1 MFGVLSLSNPD
12 PAAEEGS
19 AMTDEDKQGQFLS
32 HFLRHQDDI
41 RAVIASMVRDRIAC
55 DDVFQEVALVLWR
68 KFGEFDAT
76 RSFGAWARGIA
87 VRKVLQSFDKTRR
100 TPVPFS
106 PETMEA
112 ILAAFDVEEP
122 DDSPRD
128 AALATCIGKL
138 PDKSRKLVALRYDEG
153 LSLDAIARR
162 IASTLDAV
170 NKALSRIRT
179 ALRDCVEQQIAEAN
193 G

>member
-1 MFGVLSLSNPD
+1 MADDDN
-12 PAAEEGS
+12 
-19 AMTDEDKQGQFLS
+19 QRHFLS

-41 RAVIASMVRDRIAC
+41 RAVIASMVRDRTAC

-68 KFGEFDAT
+68 KFDEFDAT

-100 TPVPFS
+100 TPVPFA
-106 PETMEA
+106 PETIDA
-112 ILAAFDVEEP
+112 ILAAFDAEEP
-122 DDSPRD
+122 DGSPRD
-128 AALATCIGKL
+128 AALVTCIGKL
-138 PDKSRKLVALRYDEG
+138 PEKSRSLVALRYDEG

-170 NKALSRIRT
+170 NKALSRIRS
-179 ALRDCVEQQIAEAN
+179 ALRDCIEREVAEA
-193 G
+193 GG

>member
-1 MFGVLSLSNPD
+1 M
-12 PAAEEGS
+12 A
-19 AMTDEDKQGQFLS
+19 DEDKQGQFLAQ
-32 HFLRHQDDI
+32 FLRHQDDI
-41 RAVIASMVRDRIAC
+41 RAVIASMVRDRTAC

-68 KFGEFDAT
+68 KFDEFDAT

-100 TPVPFS
+100 TPIPFS

-112 ILAAFDVEEP
+112 ILAAFDAEEP
-122 DDSPRD
+122 ADSLHD
-128 AALATCIGKL
+128 AALAACLGKL
-138 PDKSRKLVALRYDEG
+138 PDKSRTLVAMRYDEG

-170 NKALSRIRT
+170 NKALSRIRS
-179 ALRDCVEQQIAEAN
+179 ALRVCIEQQIAEAN

>member
-1 MFGVLSLSNPD
+1 
-12 PAAEEGS
+12 
-19 AMTDEDKQGQFLS
+19 MTDEDRQGLFLS

-41 RAVIASMVRDRIAC
+41 RAVIASMVRDRTAC

-68 KFGEFDAT
+68 KFDEFDAT

-100 TPVPFS
+100 APVPFA
-106 PETMEA
+106 PETLEA
-112 ILAAFDVEEP
+112 ILAAFDAEEP
-122 DDSPRD
+122 AASPRD
-128 AALATCIGKL
+128 AALVACIGKL
-138 PDKSRKLVALRYDEG
+138 PEKSRSLVAMRYDEG

-170 NKALSRIRT
+170 NKALSRIRS
-179 ALRDCVEQQIAEAN
+179 ALRECIEQRVAEA
-193 G
+193 GG

>member
-1 MFGVLSLSNPD
+1 M
-12 PAAEEGS
+12 A
-19 AMTDEDKQGQFLS
+19 DEDKQGQFLS

-41 RAVIASMVRDRIAC
+41 RAVIASMVRDRTAC
-55 DDVFQEVALVLWR
+55 DDIFQEVALVLWR

-100 TPVPFS
+100 TPVPFA

-112 ILAAFDVEEP
+112 ILAAFDAEEQE
-122 DDSPRD
+122 DSPRD
-128 AALATCIGKL
+128 AALTVCIGRL
-138 PDKSRKLVALRYDEG
+138 PEKSRNLVALRYDEG
-153 LSLDAIARR
+153 LSLEAIARR

-170 NKALSRIRT
+170 NKALSRIRA

>member
-1 MFGVLSLSNPD
+1 
-12 PAAEEGS
+12 
-19 AMTDEDKQGQFLS
+19 MTVEDKQGQFLS

-41 RAVIASMVRDRIAC
+41 RAVIASMVRDRTAC
-55 DDVFQEVALVLWR
+55 DDVFQEVAIVLWR
-68 KFGEFDAT
+68 KFEEFDAT

-87 VRKVLQSFDKTRR
+87 VRKVLQFFDKNRR
-100 TPVPFS
+100 TPIAFA

-112 ILAAFDVEEP
+112 ILAAFDSEEP
-122 DDSPRD
+122 ADSTRD
-128 AALATCIGKL
+128 AALTQCIGKL
-138 PDKSRKLVALRYDEG
+138 PDKSRRLVTMRYEEG
-153 LSLDAIARR
+153 LSLDAIAQR

-179 ALRDCVEQQIAEAN
+179 ALRDCIEQQIVEAN